1 MPAELWLAVLRLV
14 ALVAGW
20 WSLHPLIGRW

>member
-1 MPAELWLAVLRLV
+1 MLAELWLVVLRLV
-14 ALVAGW
+14 AFITGW